1 MHPLSMI
8 LLACLLG
15 GLISMAAAA
24 AVVFR
29 LSHRAT
35 AVLVAFAAGVML
47 SSAFLH
53 VLPEAFGSLHE
64 DSHAVSAQLA
74 EPMPEHPHDH
84 EHDHEHDHSGQAPSA
99 AVPEVAHHHHGGP
112 AATLF
117 AVMLA
122 TLFAFFTLERLA
134 LWRHSHGDCKAHDG
148 HHATVTAPLL
158 ILVGDGFHNFVDGVL
173 IAAAFIADPMLG
185 ITTTVAIIAHEVP
198 QEMGDFV
205 LLKNA
210 GWSNAKA
217 FLANAASSLSAV
229 LGGVLGFFILS
240 SVSAA
245 LPYVLVIAAS
255 SFIYVALADIFPLLH
270 KQGDSFVRQ
279 SLWIAAGVAV
289 VPLVGWLTH

>member
-1 MHPLSMI
+1 MHTLSMI
-8 LLACLLG
+8 LLACLAG

-29 LSHRAT
+29 LSSRAT
-35 AVLVAFAAGVML
+35 AILVAFAAGVML

-53 VLPEAFGSLHE
+53 VLPEAFNSLPAPAAHVEHGE
-64 DSHAVSAQLA
+64 DQA
-74 EPMPEHPHDH
+74 HDH
-84 EHDHEHDHSGQAPSA
+84 DHGAHRHTEEAHAEHA
-99 AVPEVAHHHHGGP
+99 ASEHHHHGGP

-117 AVMLA
+117 AIMLA

-217 FLANAASSLSAV
+217 FIANAASSLSAV
-229 LGGVLGFFILS
+229 LGGALGFFTLS
-240 SVSAA
+240 AVDAA

-289 VPLVGWLTH
+289 VPAVGWLTH